1 MPIEGEL
8 VVRIE
13 SRNGRVTHA
22 SACAERPRVASRL
35 FPGRPANEAA
45 LLARSLFAVCGRSQ
59 AIAARS
65 ALEAIRGES
74 IDAAEDAA
82 RERAIAAETL
92 QEHAWKV
99 FVDTPRA
106 MGRKPA
112 IDVLA
117 EERRAVTALLDTG
130 TANAVSTAV
139 ATLLAWSKR
148 ALLGRE
154 PAAFLALGDIES
166 LHEWMRAAGTP
177 AASVCADVIAHDAAL
192 GASDVPRL
200 SLVTNAWVAGP
211 LAAAIDRDAAFEEAP
226 SVDGAAR
233 ETGPLARTGSHPLVA
248 CAIAAWGPGVGAR
261 FVARL
266 VEMAAML
273 AALTER
279 GSRRHGA
286 SATGADTAI
295 AWVETARGLLV
306 HRVRLDG
313 ERIGAYRIVAPTEWN
328 FHRDGAFSRGAI
340 GLAAESAGGIE
351 ARVRRLVDS
360 LDPCVG
366 VRYEASH
373 A

>member
-13 SRNGRVTHA
+13 SRNGRVTRA
-22 SACAERPRVASRL
+22 RARAERPRVASRL

-45 LLARSLFAVCGRSQ
+45 LLARTLFAVCGRSQ

-65 ALEAIRGES
+65 AVEAIRGES
-74 IDAAEDAA
+74 IDAVEHVT

-92 QEHAWKV
+92 QEHAWKI
-99 FVDTPRA
+99 FVDTPRLL
-106 MGRKPA
+106 GREPA
-112 IDVLA
+112 IDILA
-117 EERRAVTALLDTG
+117 QERRAATALLETKAAAD
-130 TANAVSTAV
+130 ASAAV
-139 ATLLAWSKR
+139 ATLLAWSTR

-154 PAAFLALGDIES
+154 PAAFLEIRDIEA
-166 LHEWMRAAGTP
+166 LRAWMREAGTP
-177 AASVCADVIAHDAAL
+177 AASVCAEVLAEDTGL

-200 SLVTNAWVAGP
+200 APGADAWVAGT
-211 LAAAIDRDAAFEEAP
+211 LARAIDADAAFEETP
-226 SVDGAAR
+226 SIDGAAH
-233 ETGPLARTGSHPLVA
+233 ETGALGRMEHHPLVA
-248 CAIAAWGPGVGAR
+248 AAIGAWGAGVGAR

-273 AALTER
+273 AALTR
-279 GSRRHGA
+279 PGSPRHGA
-286 SATGADTAI
+286 TATGADAAV

-306 HRVRLDG
+306 HRVRLEG
-313 ERIGAYRIVAPTEWN
+313 ERIAGYRIVAPTEWN
-328 FHRDGAFSRGAI
+328 FHPDGAFSRGAV
-340 GLAAESAGGIE
+340 GLTAPSAGEID